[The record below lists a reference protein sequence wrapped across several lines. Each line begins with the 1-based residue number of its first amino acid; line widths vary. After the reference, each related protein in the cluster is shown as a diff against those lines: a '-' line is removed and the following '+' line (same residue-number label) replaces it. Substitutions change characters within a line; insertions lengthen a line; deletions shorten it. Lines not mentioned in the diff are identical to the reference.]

1 MRALS
6 AARRVP
12 PSGTRLVDHLP
23 TPKMEG
29 ARFLAEFAGALL
41 RTGLVAAVSV
51 SDRLPRRPNKI
62 AHLKNPLAHQQRRAL
77 ERNTIRRTGCF
88 S

>member
-1 MRALS
+1 
-6 AARRVP
+6 
-12 PSGTRLVDHLP
+12 
-23 TPKMEG
+23 MEG

-51 SDRLPRRPNKI
+51 SDRLP
-62 AHLKNPLAHQQRRAL
+62 HLKNPLAHQQRRAL